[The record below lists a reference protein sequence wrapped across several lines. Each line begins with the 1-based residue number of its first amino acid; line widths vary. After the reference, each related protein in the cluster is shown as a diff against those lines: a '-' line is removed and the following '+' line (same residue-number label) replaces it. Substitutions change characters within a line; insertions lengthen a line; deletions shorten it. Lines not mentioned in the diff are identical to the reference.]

1 MSESFSQTSIA
12 IIGVGLMGGSL
23 GLAAR
28 ERLGVSR
35 VIGYSRT
42 DRTLT
47 EALEMGAITERAST
61 VEQAAAVADFCFV
74 ATPVRSIL
82 AVSRQAIAASGPGC
96 IVTDMGSTKSGLM
109 AQLTAAEERRFIGGH
124 PICGS
129 ETAGV
134 SNAREEL
141 FDGAT
146 WFLTPGESVE
156 PSHYE
161 KLHGFIAGVG
171 AIPTAI
177 DPDAHDHI
185 MALVSHMPHVIANSV
200 MNQAGAVNLDG
211 REALLSA
218 GPSFRDLTR
227 VAGSNSGIWT
237 DIFMENRSWLAVVLK
252 EHRDSIDRV
261 IAALEAGGE
270 GALTAM
276 IEEAA
281 ANRNHML
288 EAERLAPSEL
298 FVVKVP
304 VPDRPGVLST
314 VTVAL
319 GNAGINIEDLA
330 FHRISVEQGGV
341 LSLAVSG
348 RETGDR
354 AVEILKKL
362 GYDAVSV
369 PFSAAGME

>member
-1 MSESFSQTSIA
+1 MSEDFSQATIA

-28 ERLGVSR
+28 ERLGVRR

-42 DRTLT
+42 ARTLH
-47 EALEMGAITERAST
+47 EAIDMGAITDRAAT
-61 VEQAAAVADFCFV
+61 VEEAAAAADICFV

-82 AVSRQAIAASGPGC
+82 AVCRQAMAASGTGC

-109 AQLTAAEERRFIGGH
+109 SALTTAEEQRFIGGH
-124 PICGS
+124 PVCGS

-141 FDGAT
+141 YDGAT
-146 WFLTPGESVE
+146 WFLTPGEGVE
-156 PSHYE
+156 PSNYE
-161 KLHGFIAGVG
+161 RLHGFIAGVG

-177 DPDAHDHI
+177 DPDAHDRI
-185 MALVSHMPHVIANSV
+185 MALVSHLPHVIANSV
-200 MNQAGAVNLDG
+200 MNQAGSVNLDG

-227 VAGSNSGIWT
+227 VAGSNPGVWT
-237 DIFMENRSWLAVVLK
+237 DIFMDNSSWLTVALK

-261 IAALEAGGE
+261 ITAIEAGDEAALTEI
-270 GALTAM
+270 
-276 IEEAA
+276 IETAA
-281 ANRNHML
+281 ANRNRML
-288 EAERLAPSEL
+288 EAEHLAPSEL
-298 FVVKVP
+298 YVVKVP

-319 GNAGINIEDLA
+319 GNAGINIDDLA

-348 RETGDR
+348 RETGER
-354 AVEILKKL
+354 AVEILKQL